1 MAQWKEIYSNVRRY
15 ECGPETSYM
24 CKVPSN
30 SLFYNRTDVV
40 SQVADMMLTYPRK
53 RDKFS
58 YYTADY
64 KNTAV
69 SENLSYTFDGQFGE
83 IIALKDAGKIDI
95 KFEVLKK
102 EKMVNMLLVTRTYCT
117 KLNDYLMEHLGDK
130 TKKTVYVS
138 EFIEN
143 DCELM
148 RNYVKTVCTE
158 IDTLTIQYYNKYL
171 NSNMEFDI
179 EYMDNIA
186 STKEHLSQCGL
197 VFVVE
202 EHETK
207 GRHVIIRASKIDYVN
222 IYTEP
227 CTLEGGN
234 GSLVDLMKFL
244 GIDFNIEKQ
253 TKTFKSYEDMFEFI
267 NTFADLYKL
276 YKNSFDTTFSGIF
289 DCFVKP
295 VEAA

>member
-1 MAQWKEIYSNVRRY
+1 MAQWKEIYSHVKRY
-15 ECGPETSYM
+15 DRGPETSYM

-30 SLFYNRTDVV
+30 SLFYTRTDAV

-53 RDKFS
+53 CDRFV
-58 YYTADY
+58 YYTTDY

-69 SENLSYTFDGQFGE
+69 SEHLKYTFDGQFGE

-95 KFEVLKK
+95 EFEVLKK
-102 EKMVNMLLVTRTYCT
+102 EKMVNMSLVTRTYCT

-148 RNYVKTVCTE
+148 RNYVKTICTE
-158 IDTLTIQYYNKYL
+158 IDTLVVQYYSKYL

-179 EYMDNIA
+179 EYMDTIA
-186 STKEHLSQCGL
+186 SAKEHLNQCGL
-197 VFVVE
+197 KLIIE
-202 EHETK
+202 EHETS
-207 GRHVIIRASKIDYVN
+207 GREVIIGTDEDNCVY

-227 CTLEGGN
+227 CKLDETHGCLK
-234 GSLVDLMKFL
+234 DLLKFM
-244 GIDFNIEKQ
+244 GIDKQ
-253 TKTFKSYEDMFEFI
+253 TKAFKSYEDMFGFI
-267 NTFADLYKL
+267 NTFAELYKL
-276 YKNSFDTTFSGIF
+276 YKNSLDTTFNGIF
-289 DCFVKP
+289 DCFIKP
-295 VEAA
+295 AAAA

>member
-1 MAQWKEIYSNVRRY
+1 MAQWKEIYSQVKRY
-15 ECGPETSYM
+15 DRDPETLYI

-30 SLFYNRTDVV
+30 SLFYARTDIV
-40 SQVADMMLTYPRK
+40 SQVADLMLKYPRK
-53 RDKFS
+53 RDGFA
-58 YYTADY
+58 YYTTDY

-69 SENLSYTFDGQFGE
+69 SENLNYTFDGHFDE
-83 IIALKDAGKIDI
+83 VIALKDAGEIDI
-95 KFEVLKK
+95 KFEVLKR
-102 EKMVNMLLVTRTYCT
+102 EKMVNMSLITRTYCT

-130 TKKTVYVS
+130 TKKMVYVS

-148 RNYVKTVCTE
+148 RNYVKNICTE
-158 IDTLTIQYYNKYL
+158 IDTLVIQYYNKYL

-197 VFVVE
+197 DFIIE

-207 GRHVIIRASKIDYVN
+207 GRKIIVGANDVDCAY
-222 IYTEP
+222 IYTDP
-227 CTLEGGN
+227 CKLENTYGRLDN
-234 GSLVDLMKFL
+234 LLKFL
-244 GIDFNIEKQ
+244 GIKNQ
-253 TKTFKSYEDMFEFI
+253 TKVFKNYEDMFGFI

-276 YKNSFDTTFSGIF
+276 YKNSLDTTFSGIF
-289 DCFVKP
+289 DCFEKP
-295 VEAA
+295 AEVA

>member
-1 MAQWKEIYSNVRRY
+1 MAQWKEIYSHVKRY
-15 ECGPETSYM
+15 DRGPETSYM

-30 SLFYNRTDVV
+30 SLFYARTDAV

-53 RDKFS
+53 RDGFA
-58 YYTADY
+58 YYTTDY

-69 SENLSYTFDGQFGE
+69 SEHLNYTFDGRFDE

-102 EKMVNMLLVTRTYCT
+102 EKLVNMSIVARTYCT
-117 KLNDYLMEHLGDK
+117 KLNDYLMEHLGDN

-158 IDTLTIQYYNKYL
+158 IDTLVVQYYNKYL
-171 NSNMEFDI
+171 NSNTEFDI
-179 EYMDNIA
+179 EYMDTIA
-186 STKEHLSQCGL
+186 STKEHLNQCGL
-197 VFVVE
+197 KFIIE
-202 EHETK
+202 EHVTM
-207 GRHVIIRASKIDYVN
+207 GREILIGVNEDDYAT
-222 IYTEP
+222 IYTDP
-227 CTLEGGN
+227 CRLDN
-234 GSLVDLMKFL
+234 GHGRFADLLKFL
-244 GIDFNIEKQ
+244 GIEKQ
-253 TKTFKSYEDMFEFI
+253 SKNFKSYEDMFGFI

-276 YKNSFDTTFSGIF
+276 YKNSLDTTFSGIF
-289 DCFVKP
+289 DCF
-295 VEAA
+295 EGC

>member
-1 MAQWKEIYSNVRRY
+1 MAQWKEIYSHVKRY
-15 ECGPETSYM
+15 DRGPETSYM

-30 SLFYNRTDVV
+30 SLFYARTDAV
-40 SQVADMMLTYPRK
+40 SQVADTMLTYPRK
-53 RDKFS
+53 CDRFV
-58 YYTADY
+58 YYTTDY

-69 SENLSYTFDGQFGE
+69 SEHLKYTFDGQFGE

-95 KFEVLKK
+95 EFEVLKR
-102 EKMVNMLLVTRTYCT
+102 EKMVNMSLVTRTYCT

-148 RNYVKTVCTE
+148 KNYVKTICTE
-158 IDTLTIQYYNKYL
+158 IDTLVVQYYNKYL

-179 EYMDNIA
+179 EYMDAIA

-197 VFVVE
+197 KLIIE
-202 EHETK
+202 EHETR
-207 GRHVIIRASKIDYVN
+207 GREVIIGTDEDNCVY
-222 IYTEP
+222 IYTDP
-227 CTLEGGN
+227 CKLDETHGCLK
-234 GSLVDLMKFL
+234 DLLKFM
-244 GIDFNIEKQ
+244 GIDKQ
-253 TKTFKSYEDMFEFI
+253 TKAFKSYEDMFGFI

-276 YKNSFDTTFSGIF
+276 YKNSLDTKFNGIF
-289 DCFVKP
+289 DCFIKP
-295 VEAA
+295 AAAA

>member
-1 MAQWKEIYSNVRRY
+1 MAQWKEIYSHVKRY
-15 ECGPETSYM
+15 DRGPETSYM

-30 SLFYNRTDVV
+30 SLFYTRADIV

-53 RDKFS
+53 RDGFA
-58 YYTADY
+58 YYTTDY

-69 SENLSYTFDGQFGE
+69 SEHLNYTFDGQFGE

-102 EKMVNMLLVTRTYCT
+102 EKMVNMSLVTRTYCT

-130 TKKTVYVS
+130 TQKTVYVS

-158 IDTLTIQYYNKYL
+158 IDTLVIQYYNKYL
-171 NSNMEFDI
+171 NSNTEFDI
-179 EYMDNIA
+179 EYMDAIA

-197 VFVVE
+197 NFVIE

-207 GRHVIIRASKIDYVN
+207 GRKIIVGANKDDCVH
-222 IYTEP
+222 IYTDP
-227 CTLEGGN
+227 CKLDDAYGC
-234 GSLVDLMKFL
+234 VDDLLKFL
-244 GIDFNIEKQ
+244 GIEKQ
-253 TKTFKSYEDMFEFI
+253 SKVFKSYEDMFGFI

-276 YKNSFDTTFSGIF
+276 YKNSLDTTFSGIF
-289 DCFVKP
+289 NCFEEPAK
-295 VEAA
+295 AA

>member
-1 MAQWKEIYSNVRRY
+1 MTQWKEIYSHVKRY
-15 ECGPETSYM
+15 ERGPETSYM

-30 SLFYNRTDVV
+30 SLFYARADVV

-53 RDKFS
+53 RDGFA
-58 YYTADY
+58 YYTTDY

-69 SENLSYTFDGQFGE
+69 SEHLSFMFDGQFDE

-102 EKMVNMLLVTRTYCT
+102 EKMVNMSIVARTYCT

-158 IDTLTIQYYNKYL
+158 IDTLVVQYYNKYL
-171 NSNMEFDI
+171 NSTMEFDI
-179 EYMDNIA
+179 EYMDSIA

-197 VFVVE
+197 KFIIE
-202 EHETK
+202 EHVTM
-207 GRHVIIRASKIDYVN
+207 GREILIGANEDDYAT
-222 IYTEP
+222 IYTDP
-227 CTLEGGN
+227 CKLECGHGRFA
-234 GSLVDLMKFL
+234 DLLKFI
-244 GIDFNIEKQ
+244 GIEKQ
-253 TKTFKSYEDMFEFI
+253 TKDFKSYEDMFGFI

-276 YKNSFDTTFSGIF
+276 YKNSLDTTFSGIF
-289 DCFVKP
+289 DCFKEP
-295 VEAA
+295 AKAA